1 VGIRSPFMGRHF
13 QGRKLSGGDH
23 LSLLIEVNGPGGFF
37 CEIARTLVLGKAS
50 GELLEGF
57 NAVKAAQDHTLSLL
71 RPGTTARTI
80 AAAHDAYMIS
90 HGLPPELRLYAHSQ
104 GYDMV
109 ERPLI
114 RRDET
119 MTIAAG
125 MHFAVHPGYET
136 DSIFA
141 VICDN
146 YIVGHDGPAQCLH
159 RTEKKLFEI

>member
-1 VGIRSPFMGRHF
+1 M
-13 QGRKLSGGDH
+13 
-23 LSLLIEVNGPGGFF
+23 
-37 CEIARTLVLGKAS
+37 
-50 GELLEGF
+50 
-57 NAVKAAQDHTLSLL
+57 
-71 RPGTTARTI
+71 
-80 AAAHDAYMIS
+80 
-90 HGLPPELRLYAHSQ
+90 RLYAHSQ

-125 MHFAVHPGYET
+125 MYFTVHPGYET

-146 YIVGHDGPAQCLH
+146 YIVGPNGPGQCLH